1 MSSDRKSETQAY
13 PGSVGYYVVW
23 PHQNRSIGSNDWSVN
38 RAVLVLMGMAIP
50 TSVTLVECF
59 LFFALVIV
67 MFSMVMFSMVV
78 LVMGLR

>member
-23 PHQNRSIGSNDWSVN
+23 PYQNRSIGSNDWPVN
-38 RAVLVLMGMAIP
+38 RAVLVLLGLAIP
-50 TSVTLVECF
+50 TLVTLVERF
-59 LFFALVIV
+59 LFFALV
-67 MFSMVMFSMVV
+67 MFSMVVFSMVV